1 MQHTLLF
8 FHSIFRWLV
17 LSSLVLAIYT
27 AFKGYQSK
35 ALFSQTAN
43 RIRHFTA
50 TIAHIQL
57 IIGLVLYFQS
67 PAVKQF
73 MATPGWPQRITESL
87 FFGAIHISF
96 MISAVLII
104 TLGSAFSKR
113 KQTAPEKYK
122 TMLIWFSLAL
132 VIILIAIP
140 WPFSPLV
147 QRPLI
152 RPLRP

>member
-17 LSSLVLAIYT
+17 LSGLILAIYT
-27 AFKGYQSK
+27 SFKGYQSK
-35 ALFSQTAN
+35 ALFNQSAN

-57 IIGLVLYFQS
+57 IIGLTLYFQS
-67 PAVKQF
+67 PSVKQF
-73 MATPGWPQRITESL
+73 MAIGGSLQRITEPL
-87 FFGAIHISF
+87 FFGVIHISF
-96 MISAVLII
+96 MISAVLLI

-132 VIILIAIP
+132 VMILIAIP
-140 WPFSPLV
+140 WPFSPLA

-152 RPLRP
+152 RSL